1 MKTISNIITSLTLGL
16 AFLITTPLHA
26 QIEEPDTILKIT
38 TPTKVILTENA
49 DGTNVEVR
57 TVGEQDDIIASV
69 LTEYSSESSV
79 RTKSREGKLQQ
90 WWHNRNLLDVSN
102 EDDSHWGVS
111 VDGVCIGLNN
121 AVNQTPENGL
131 QWSKSFE
138 ISWLS
143 CLNVYYEFNRSK
155 ISLGLGF
162 DWRNYKITTSDKC
175 LTANE
180 DKGIEWG
187 IYPEGSKGRFSRL
200 KVFSLQLPLL
210 YEWDIPKSSVT
221 FKAGPILNFNT
232 YASLKSVWDDADGNR
247 RETFTKNISPRR
259 CTIDFFASI
268 SFCKAI
274 GIYVRYSPMK
284 VMDSPNTINFQP
296 LTVGLGFGI

>member
-1 MKTISNIITSLTLGL
+1 MNTIYKNFKSLFFLL
-16 AFLITTPLHA
+16 ALISATPA
-26 QIEEPDTILKIT
+26 FSQIEHPDTILKIT
-38 TPTKVILTENA
+38 TPTKVVITENA
-49 DGTNVEVR
+49 TGTNVEVR
-57 TVGEQDDIIASV
+57 TIGENDDLIASV

-79 RTKSREGKLQQ
+79 KTNSREGKLQQ
-90 WWHNRNLLDVSN
+90 WWYKRNLLDVEDEDNSN
-102 EDDSHWGVS
+102 WGVS
-111 VDGVCIGLNN
+111 VDGLCIGLNK
-121 AVNQTPENGL
+121 AVDQTPENGL

-143 CLNVYYEFNRSK
+143 CLNVYYEFSRSR

-175 LTANE
+175 LVANE
-180 DKGIEWG
+180 DKGIEWDR
-187 IYPEGSKGRFSRL
+187 YPDGAKGRFSRL

-210 YEWDIPKSSVT
+210 YEWHVPKSSVT

-247 RETFTKNISPRR
+247 RETFTKNIEPRR
-259 CTIDFFASI
+259 CTVDLFASL

-274 GIYVRYSPMK
+274 GLYVRYSPMK
-284 VMDSPNTINFQP
+284 VMDVPNTLNFQP
-296 LTVGLGFGI
+296 LTIGLGFGI

>member
-1 MKTISNIITSLTLGL
+1 MKTIYNSIKALTLGL
-16 AFLITTPLHA
+16 VFLLSTSLHA
-26 QIEEPDTILKIT
+26 QIEHPDTILKIT

-49 DGTNVEVR
+49 EGTNIEVR
-57 TVGEQDDIIASV
+57 SIGEKDEIIASV

-79 RTKSREGKLQQ
+79 KTKSREGKLQQ
-90 WWHNRNLLDVSN
+90 WWHNRNLLDVTN
-102 EDDSHWGVS
+102 EDDSCWGIS
-111 VDGVCIGLNN
+111 VDGLCIGLNN
-121 AVNQTPENGL
+121 AVKQTPENGL
-131 QWSKSFE
+131 QWSKSIE
-138 ISWLS
+138 IGWLS

-175 LTANE
+175 LIANE

-187 IYPEGSKGRFSRL
+187 KYPEGSKGRFSRL

-210 YEWDIPKSSVT
+210 YEWDIPKSSMT

-232 YASLKSVWDDADGNR
+232 YASIKSVWDDADGNR

-259 CTIDFFASI
+259 CTVDFFASF
-268 SFCKAI
+268 SFCKTI

-284 VMDSPNTINFQP
+284 VIDVQNTINFRP
-296 LTVGLGFGI
+296 LTIGLGFGI